1 MRECF
6 ISGKEGER
14 GEKEREGEEGKEELT
29 SLHDFPFI
37 LKTIS

>member
-6 ISGKEGER
+6 ISGKEW
-14 GEKEREGEEGKEELT
+14 EGEEEKEELT